1 MSRDAWLMTVNA
13 NPAPAVVPVK
23 KLKEFEVGPTAAK
36 PEAAVVVIGFTTVI
50 FTAPVLAIW
59 AAVTCACSSVSETN
73 VVVIA
78 VPLNRTVAP
87 DRNPVPLT
95 VRVKSAPP
103 ATADPGVTSVIAGAG
118 IVIVKFC
125 AFEAPPPG
133 VGLATVMA
141 STPVADASA
150 ALIEACNVVSETNV
164 VGRALPFN

>member
-36 PEAAVVVIGFTTVI
+36 PGAAVVVIGFTTVI
-50 FTAPVLAIW
+50 FTA
-59 AAVTCACSSVSETN
+59 
-73 VVVIA
+73 
-78 VPLNRTVAP
+78 
-87 DRNPVPLT
+87 
-95 VRVKSAPP
+95 P

-118 IVIVKFC
+118 IAIVKFC